1 MKKIFLLAF
10 GIIAFI
16 NLFSQTNIENYIEGR
31 KYKNYKTEIII
42 QYGYISSLNT
52 YGITLINKLGYKT
65 YFMNCSKRISNDE
78 TYAIFTQCI
87 NPDNGSGAGTIYAYK
102 TKMILVASDGRL
114 EFDLV
119 VENNKVNEN
128 PLSDNSSNLGTQIK
142 SIIGEPFKIGNFL
155 VAENDFPDGL
165 KWNEAKSACA
175 KLGKGWRLPTKSEL
189 DKIFQSNLSLKL
201 AGQGLNNSVYW
212 SSTIGPN
219 EGTKKTAW
227 VQGFGEAP
235 GAQDTWTQ
243 DDHPCFVRAV
253 KSVIAKH

>member
-1 MKKIFLLAF
+1 MKKVLLLIF
-10 GIIAFI
+10 GIIAFA
-16 NLFSQTNIENYIEGR
+16 NLFSQTNIENYVEGR
-31 KYKNYKTEIII
+31 KYKDSKTGLVM
-42 QYGYISSLNT
+42 QYGYISRLNT
-52 YGITLINKLGYKT
+52 YGITFTNNYGTKYYHI
-65 YFMNCSKRISNDE
+65 NCSKRVSNDE
-78 TYAIFTQCI
+78 SYMVL
-87 NPDNGSGAGTIYAYK
+87 DNCLNSDDGSSMGKYYVYK
-102 TKMILVASDGRL
+102 TYIRSVDTGLQ
-114 EFDLV
+114 FDLV

-128 PLSDNSSNLGTQIK
+128 PLPDNSSNSRTETK

-165 KWNEAKSACA
+165 KWNEAKAACA

-201 AGQGLNNSVYW
+201 SGQGLNNSVYW

-219 EGTKKTAW
+219 EGPKKTAW